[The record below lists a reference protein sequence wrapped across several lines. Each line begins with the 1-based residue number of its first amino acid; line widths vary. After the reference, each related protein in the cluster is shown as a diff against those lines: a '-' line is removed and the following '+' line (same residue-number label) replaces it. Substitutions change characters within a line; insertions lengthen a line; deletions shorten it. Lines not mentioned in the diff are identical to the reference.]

1 MSKNRFA
8 SIQNPE
14 ELRKLPKKELSDFAA
29 ALRKD
34 IIHALAKGEG
44 HLGSSLGKYLVG
56 CTLYVT
62 LEPCVMC
69 AGALVWSQLDRV
81 VFGASDSKRG
91 FQQAN
96 LDLHPK
102 TILSGGV
109 LAEEAKALLDAFFAK
124 KRK

>member
-44 HLGSSLGKYLVG
+44 HLGSSLGTVELTVALHYCFDTPKDVLIWDVG
-56 CTLYVT
+56 HQAYGHKMLTGRKTAFSTLRQQGGISGF
-62 LEPCVMC
+62 P
-69 AGALVWSQLDRV
+69 
-81 VFGASDSKRG
+81 KR
-91 FQQAN
+91 
-96 LDLHPK
+96 
-102 TILSGGV
+102 
-109 LAEEAKALLDAFFAK
+109 EE
-124 KRK
+124 KRFYKR